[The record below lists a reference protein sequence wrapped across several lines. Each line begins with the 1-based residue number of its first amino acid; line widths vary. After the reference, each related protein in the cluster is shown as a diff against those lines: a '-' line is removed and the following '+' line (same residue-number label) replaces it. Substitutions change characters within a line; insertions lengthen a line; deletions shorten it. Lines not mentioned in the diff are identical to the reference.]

1 MRDTVLE
8 SKQHLYGSV
17 IQIDQP
23 VASLYMQYLSM
34 AFLLL
39 GDVPLSH
46 DDGQDFP
53 DSRFVYKGQT

>member
-1 MRDTVLE
+1 MGDTVLE
-8 SKQHLYGSV
+8 SKHHLSDSV
-17 IQIDQP
+17 IRVEQP
-23 VASLYMQYLSM
+23 VERFYTQYLSM

-53 DSRFVYKGQT
+53 DSRFVYKGQA